1 MVPAD
6 AAKTWVMPV
15 TTIGWFAAISNVI
28 TAELLF
34 GVVEGMV
41 LMVVWAKTQLPSN
54 EAAAVKTKFLTDMI
68 LIDYCGEI
76 MNKDSN
82 EL

>member
-1 MVPAD
+1 MPAD

-54 EAAAVKTKFLTDMI
+54 EAAAVKTKLLTDMI
-68 LIDYCGEI
+68 LIECCGEI
-76 MNKDSN
+76 TNKVIN